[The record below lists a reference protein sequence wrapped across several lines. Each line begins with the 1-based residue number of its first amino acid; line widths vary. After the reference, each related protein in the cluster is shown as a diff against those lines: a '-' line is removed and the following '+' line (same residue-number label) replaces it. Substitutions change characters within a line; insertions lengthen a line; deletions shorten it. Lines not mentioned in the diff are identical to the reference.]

1 MKWIVILA
9 FILGG
14 FMLVKLQKVVN
25 PPEQA
30 PVQKVQPKPLEN
42 YATRAEENILTTS
55 LPDKVSHG
63 SQMGLTRE
71 TLHTLY
77 ELTYDP
83 SEKVRWTAVELL
95 YRTDDPN
102 ITKIL
107 LTVIG
112 RDPDPGVKVRILD
125 MVSADKDKQSLKIIA
140 AAVKDFN
147 KEVRLAALR
156 NLKKF
161 NYPEAIPV
169 ISRALNDEEQDV
181 KLAAM
186 DTLKTVNASLEQRKK
201 DEQSKLAKQDA
212 ERLEA
217 EAAAAAAAKAKNKG
231 EATTPVKKGGAIN
244 GTASTEGL

>member
-9 FILGG
+9 FLIGG
-14 FMLVKLQKVVN
+14 FTLVKLQKVIN

-30 PVQKVQPKPLEN
+30 PVQKVQQKPLEN
-42 YATRAEENILTTS
+42 YATRAEENVLTTS
-55 LPDKVSHG
+55 LPDKVAHG

-77 ELTYDP
+77 ELTSDP

-107 LTVIG
+107 MTVMS
-112 RDPDPGVKVRILD
+112 RDPDPGVKTRIID

-140 AAVKDFN
+140 VAIKDFN

-161 NYPEAIPV
+161 NYPEAIPI

-201 DEQSKLAKQDA
+201 DEQGRLAKQDA

-217 EAAAAAAAKAKNKG
+217 EAAAAAKAKNKG
-231 EATTPVKKGGAIN
+231 EAPAPTRKGGAIN